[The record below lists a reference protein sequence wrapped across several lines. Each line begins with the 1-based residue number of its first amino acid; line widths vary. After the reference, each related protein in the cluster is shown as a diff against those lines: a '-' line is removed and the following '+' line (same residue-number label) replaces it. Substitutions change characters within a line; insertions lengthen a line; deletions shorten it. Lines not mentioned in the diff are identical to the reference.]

1 MGRFLNPGNKAFQK
15 TLKSEIYVDK
25 TMLLA
30 YTNKVIG
37 SDMACI
43 CNSRPRR
50 FGKSITANM
59 LAAYYSRGC
68 DSFDMFSTLK
78 VGRLDSFETNLNKY
92 DVIHI
97 DVQWC
102 MMDAGEVQNTVKYIN
117 NGILDELIIA
127 YGDVIPDTV
136 KTAYGAMS
144 YINAATGNTFVI
156 IIDEWDV
163 LIRDEANNK
172 ELQEEYINFLRGMF
186 KGTEPTKYIALAYLT
201 GILPIKKLKTQSAL
215 NNFEEFTM
223 LDAGALASY
232 IGFTDDEVKQLCK
245 KYDRDYE
252 AVKNWYDGY
261 MLSGK
266 HVYNPKA
273 VVSVM
278 MRGSFQSYWSQTGT
292 YESLIP
298 LIDMDFDGLRAAII
312 SMISGNEIKVRT
324 TTFQNDMVSFKNKDD
339 VLTLLI
345 HLGYLAFNQKNQMA
359 YIPNEELRNELMD
372 AVEENKWDEI
382 IQFERQSIDLFNA
395 TINKDVNTVAAKIE
409 QIHMEYTPVIQ
420 YNDENSLSSV
430 LAIAYLGTMNYYF
443 KPVRELPT
451 GRGFADF
458 VYIPK
463 PEYIN
468 DYPALVV
475 ELKWNKNADT
485 AMQQI
490 RERQYPNSLL
500 QYTGNVLLVAINYD
514 EKTKEHVCK
523 IEEYAKKRTCSFACP
538 FLFLYNK
545 YRVL

>member
-1 MGRFLNPGNKAFQK
+1 MQYRLLNYFIKVGKFMGRFLNPGNKAFQK

-144 YINAATGNTFVI
+144 YINAAIGNTFVI

-409 QIHMEYTPVIQ
+409 QIHMEYTSVIQ

-523 IEEYAKKRTCSFACP
+523 IEEYAKIQ
-538 FLFLYNK
+538 N
-545 YRVL
+545 

>member
-1 MGRFLNPGNKAFQK
+1 
-15 TLKSEIYVDK
+15 
-25 TMLLA
+25 
-30 YTNKVIG
+30 
-37 SDMACI
+37 
-43 CNSRPRR
+43 
-50 FGKSITANM
+50 
-59 LAAYYSRGC
+59 
-68 DSFDMFSTLK
+68 
-78 VGRLDSFETNLNKY
+78 
-92 DVIHI
+92 
-97 DVQWC
+97 
-102 MMDAGEVQNTVKYIN
+102 
-117 NGILDELIIA
+117 
-127 YGDVIPDTV
+127 
-136 KTAYGAMS
+136 
-144 YINAATGNTFVI
+144 
-156 IIDEWDV
+156 
-163 LIRDEANNK
+163 
-172 ELQEEYINFLRGMF
+172 MF
-186 KGTEPTKYIALAYLT
+186 KGTEPTNYISLAYLT

-382 IQFERQSIDLFNA
+382 MQFERQSIDLFNA

-409 QIHMEYTPVIQ
+409 QIHMEYTSVIQ

-523 IEEYAKKRTCSFACP
+523 IEEYAKIQ
-538 FLFLYNK
+538 N
-545 YRVL
+545 

>member
-1 MGRFLNPGNKAFQK
+1 MGRFVNPGNSAFK
-15 TLKSEIYVDK
+15 VALASEIYIDK
-25 TMLLA
+25 TGLLDFTNSVLGTKQA
-30 YTNKVIG
+30 Y
-37 SDMACI
+37 I

-50 FGKSITANM
+50 FGKSITADM
-59 LAAYYSRGC
+59 LTAYYSKGC
-68 DSFDMFSTLK
+68 DSRELFMNYNIAQTE
-78 VGRLDSFETNLNKY
+78 SFEKYLNKY
-92 DVIHI
+92 DVIHL
-97 DVQWC
+97 DMQWIL
-102 MMDAGEVQNTVKYIN
+102 MDAGAPERISGYIN
-117 NGILDELIIA
+117 KNVISELADLYKDI
-127 YGDVIPDTV
+127 DLRDQ
-136 KTAYGAMS
+136 KTLYGALS
-144 YINAATGNTFVI
+144 VINSMTNNKFVI

-163 LIRDEANNK
+163 LIRDEAANSSV
-172 ELQEEYINFLRGMF
+172 QEEYINFMRGMF
-186 KGTEPTKYIALAYLT
+186 KGSEPTKYIELAFLT

-215 NNFEEFTM
+215 NNFDEYTM
-223 LDAGALASY
+223 ISAKVPDKY
-232 IGFTDDEVKQLCK
+232 TGFTEDEVKCLCERFG
-245 KYDRDYE
+245 RDYDK
-252 AVKNWYDGY
+252 VKNWYDGY

-372 AVEENKWDEI
+372 AVEENKWDGSL
-382 IQFERQSIDLFNA
+382 QFERQSIDLFNA

-409 QIHMEYTPVIQ
+409 QIHMEYTSVIQ

-430 LAIAYLGTMNYYF
+430 LTIAYLGTMNYYF

-500 QYTGNVLLVAINYD
+500 QYTGNILLVAINYD

-523 IEEYAKKRTCSFACP
+523 IEEYAKIQ
-538 FLFLYNK
+538 N
-545 YRVL
+545 